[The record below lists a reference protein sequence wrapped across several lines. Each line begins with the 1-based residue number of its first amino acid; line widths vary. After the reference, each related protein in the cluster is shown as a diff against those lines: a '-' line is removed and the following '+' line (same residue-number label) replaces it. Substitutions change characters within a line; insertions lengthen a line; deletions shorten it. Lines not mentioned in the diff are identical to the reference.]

1 MTNISVLQTV
11 GEGFNPFS
19 RQFRFESS
27 NNDLPA
33 FFGQAFDG
41 SVGTLIGTTIG
52 ATIGTTIGTTVN
64 RSGKTLPQNAS
75 NLVSQPFSQPS
86 TQQEFNDLANELSKQ
101 VQFIQ
106 RDLRFTVDEHSGKT
120 VIVVKD
126 SQTDEVVREI
136 PSKKLRQLAQN
147 LRNVQEQ
154 LDGSTG
160 HLSTLKGHL
169 LDVHV

>member
-1 MTNISVLQTV
+1 MANIGILHTV
-11 GEGFNPFS
+11 GEGFNPFG
-19 RQFRFESS
+19 RQFHFENTNNNLRRLFSNSS
-27 NNDLPA
+27 ANISTA
-33 FFGQAFDG
+33 IG
-41 SVGTLIGTTIG
+41 S
-52 ATIGTTIGTTVN
+52 
-64 RSGKTLPQNAS
+64 SGNTLPQSAS

-86 TQQEFNDLANELSKQ
+86 TQQQFNDLANELSKQ

-147 LRNVQEQ
+147 LRNLQEQ

-160 HLSTLKGHL
+160 HLSTVKGHL

>member
-41 SVGTLIGTTIG
+41 SVGTLIVSTIG
-52 ATIGTTIGTTVN
+52 ATIGTTVN

-147 LRNVQEQ
+147 LRYVQEQ

>member
-1 MTNISVLQTV
+1 MANIGVLQTV

-19 RQFRFESS
+19 RQFHFENTNNNLRRLFSNSS
-27 NNDLPA
+27 ANISTVI
-33 FFGQAFDG
+33 G
-41 SVGTLIGTTIG
+41 S
-52 ATIGTTIGTTVN
+52 
-64 RSGKTLPQNAS
+64 SGNTLPQSAS
-75 NLVSQPFSQPS
+75 NLVSQPFFQPS
-86 TQQEFNDLANELSKQ
+86 TQQQFNDLANELSKQ

-136 PSKKLRQLAQN
+136 PSEKLRQLAQN
-147 LRNVQEQ
+147 LRILRELQEQ

-160 HLSTLKGHL
+160 HLSTVKGHL